1 MFTDDLHL
9 DLISSLHS
17 VFLYS
22 YLFQLLQLILSYCRI
37 SQSQYL
43 TPSVA
48 YFCCTSPNYC
58 IDKTYSLKF
67 IGVSGVQGFYA
78 WRRNLIMKWLEKI
91 ELGSCYLWF
100 KTHLPI
106 EFLGTLMP
114 SEKLLQLL
122 EHTTTGGKACDMMSL
137 SLMYRLLQGLECFGT
152 FYWLHLEWR
161 DSGTMQLSFLGMFT
175 RFYCELWVHLLWTS
189 WSIFFNCW
197 WFELAIMGQQS
208 HYEFLMLLGSHT

>member
-1 MFTDDLHL
+1 MQCISSSVWSCPEPEYLSTLMFTEDLHL

-43 TPSVA
+43 TPSAA

-58 IDKTYSLKF
+58 IDKTYSLEF
-67 IGVSGVQGFYA
+67 TGVSGVQGFFT
-78 WRRNLIMKWLEKI
+78 WRKNLITKWLEKI

-100 KTHLPI
+100 KTHLLI
-106 EFLGTLMP
+106 EFLGPLMP

-122 EHTTTGGKACDMMSL
+122 EQPPQEVKLVTWYL
-137 SLMYRLLQGLECFGT
+137 
-152 FYWLHLEWR
+152 
-161 DSGTMQLSFLGMFT
+161 FLWCIG
-175 RFYCELWVHLLWTS
+175 Y
-189 WSIFFNCW
+189 
-197 WFELAIMGQQS
+197 
-208 HYEFLMLLGSHT
+208 YKD